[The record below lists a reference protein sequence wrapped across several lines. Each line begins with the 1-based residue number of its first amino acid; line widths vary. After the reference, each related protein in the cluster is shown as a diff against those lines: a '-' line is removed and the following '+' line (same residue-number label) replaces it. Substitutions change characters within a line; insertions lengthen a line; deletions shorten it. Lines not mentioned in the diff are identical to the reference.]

1 MSSEVV
7 ITNIKET
14 PHYST
19 VKHTGITRINGYT
32 YLYNQKNDALIR
44 EDYATELRAMRKKG
58 ESFDDFLSYIN
69 TIDPEVYKIKVR
81 LI

>member
-1 MSSEVV
+1 MSSIV
-7 ITNIKET
+7 IQNVKET

-19 VKHTGITRINGYT
+19 VKNTGNIRLNGIT

-44 EDYATELRAMRKKG
+44 EDYATELRIMRKKG

-69 TIDPEVYKIKVR
+69 TLNPEIIKIKVR
-81 LI
+81 MI

>member
-1 MSSEVV
+1 MSSEIV
-7 ITNIKET
+7 IQNVKET

-19 VKHTGITRINGYT
+19 VKHTGITRINGMT

-44 EDYATELRAMRKKG
+44 EDYATELRLMRKKG

-69 TIDPEVYKIKVR
+69 TLNPEIFKIKVR